1 MAPRLPDDVLE
12 AILRRL
18 PRRSLAESR
27 RVCTAWRAAVDAL
40 GLQRPH
46 LLPHA
51 VRGVF
56 VNFFDYRWPRFFA
69 RPSPERPWIH
79 GNLDFHPGEFC
90 VLPTTRRWERAS
102 CPPMELRDYVAC
114 LVFDPA
120 ISPHYEVFLIPSVPE
135 DTRETPPPFDLDWLS
150 FLRWVTL
157 TTKRR
162 FMPVSGDL
170 DPYRSMEWPFS
181 PCTLHVLSSS
191 TRQWEARSFVREGK
205 AVGTVEDVQLDLV
218 RPPFQAHAGA
228 MVYAGVEHL
237 CALSWISLTNG
248 TYEVIRTPIDIEEGK
263 HARPFLGKSE
273 KGVYFATIADHDILR
288 VWILSELCGNT
299 DWILKIIDDEDDSYK
314 MIPEESCEWD
324 SDNDDVLDEEG
335 TMMFLMRKVAIKID

>member
-135 DTRETPPPFDLDWLS
+135 DTRETPPPF
-150 FLRWVTL
+150 
-157 TTKRR
+157 
-162 FMPVSGDL
+162 MPVSGDL

-205 AVGTVEDVQLDLV
+205 AVGTVEDVQLDLLFC
-218 RPPFQAHAGA
+218 R
-228 MVYAGVEHL
+228 
-237 CALSWISLTNG
+237 ISLTNG

-299 DWILKIIDDEDDSYK
+299 DWILKIIVTSGAQPCGECY
-314 MIPEESCEWD
+314 
-324 SDNDDVLDEEG
+324 
-335 TMMFLMRKVAIKID
+335 AA